1 MPRVLSDALRAHP
14 LFLSPVPTP
23 ARTPS
28 AKSEERIAATA
39 RLVEELPRLD
49 ALDVP
54 ELVDENHEGR
64 PHYRTVDP
72 RWYAHEVGRRTGVE
86 VIVNKVVAH
95 LPSIGAL
102 EQWARETIEMGVHHA
117 VLIGGSSRYIP
128 YPGPP
133 VAEAN
138 EVARPLF
145 AAHHGL
151 LGNIA
156 IPQRRGEA
164 HRMVAKTRAGAAF
177 FTTQLVFDPEAVSI
191 LVHEYDRLCREAA
204 IPPAAVLVSFAPV
217 ADEADVEFV
226 RWLGADIPDSA
237 EQALLE
243 GNGGDAIARSVD
255 RALEVWHAVEEKARA
270 DRLVVPLGVNV
281 EQVSARHIESVK
293 RLAEAIVAAFPPAGP
308 PPSRGGP
315 SPARKGRGAVG
326 AASSRP

>member
-1 MPRVLSDALRAHP
+1 MPRVLSVALRSHP

-23 ARTPS
+23 ARTPT
-28 AKSEERIAATA
+28 AKAEERILATV
-39 RLVEELPRLD
+39 RLIEGIPRLD

-72 RWYAHEVGRRTGVE
+72 RWYAREVGRRTGLE
-86 VIVNKVVAH
+86 VIANKVVAH

-102 EQWARETIEMGVHHA
+102 EQWARETIEMGVRHA

-138 EVARPLF
+138 EIARPLF
-145 AAHHGL
+145 AAHQGL

-164 HRMVAKTRAGAAF
+164 HRMVSKTRAGAAF
-177 FTTQLVFDPEAVSI
+177 FTTQLVFDPEAVSV

-204 IPPAAVLVSFAPV
+204 ITPAAVLVSFAPV

-226 RWLGADIPDSA
+226 RWLGADIPDAA

-243 GNGGDAIARSVD
+243 GNGDDAIARSVD
-255 RALEVWHAVEEKARA
+255 RAIEVWRTLEDRAKA
-270 DRLVVPLGVNV
+270 DRLAVPLGVNV
-281 EQVSARHIESVK
+281 EQVSARHTESVR
-293 RLAEAIVAAFPPAGP
+293 RLAEAFVAALPAADA
-308 PPSRGGP
+308 R
-315 SPARKGRGAVG
+315 PAHADATG
-326 AASSRP
+326 AAKRRDVPGASST